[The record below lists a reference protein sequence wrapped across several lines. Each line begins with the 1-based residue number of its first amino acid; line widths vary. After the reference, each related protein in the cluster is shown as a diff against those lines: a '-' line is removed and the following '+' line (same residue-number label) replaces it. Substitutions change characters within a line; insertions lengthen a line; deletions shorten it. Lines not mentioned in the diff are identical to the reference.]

1 MEYLITPEEVGV
13 LSRPIS
19 QHIDHQQITA
29 YITEV
34 EQLIIRPKL
43 GDFLFGEVKKNP
55 TDYHVILEGGSDD
68 YGQVCGGLKKAL
80 AYYTYAR
87 IVKDGAT
94 IATRFGAVEKT
105 DEYSMRIEQDRKDA
119 IYRECTQMADA
130 YLEEVVK
137 YSKKQGWVSDSEAGG
152 IRSTVYIIGE

>member
-1 MEYLITPEEVGV
+1 MEYLITPEEVGT

-43 GDFLFGEVKKNP
+43 GDYLFGAVKKNL
-55 TDYHVILEGGSDD
+55 TDYRVILEGGSDD

-87 IVKDGAT
+87 IIKYGAT
-94 IATRFGAVEKT
+94 IPTRYGAVEKT
-105 DEYSMRIEQDRKDA
+105 DEYSVRIEQERKDT

-137 YSKKQGWVSDSEAGG
+137 YSKMQGWVSDSEAGG